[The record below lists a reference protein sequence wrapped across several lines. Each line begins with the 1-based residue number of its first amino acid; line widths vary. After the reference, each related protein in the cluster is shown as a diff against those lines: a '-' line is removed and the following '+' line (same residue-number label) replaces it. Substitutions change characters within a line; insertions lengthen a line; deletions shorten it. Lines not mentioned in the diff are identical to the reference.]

1 MATRLPERRRGSGA
15 AAPCWPRRP
24 RAWRPPRPR
33 GDVPVSVSVAVPVPV
48 RRALLVGDRGAG
60 ALAGGAAAPLPV
72 VEGERERVHHE
83 REQGGEHGDER
94 REGEVPPGLLGQAR
108 RGEVV
113 EGVREHVHVPRGE
126 DDPRREGLDD
136 DEEVAVGPERG
147 DGAGEERQA
156 HADHAGHQDR
166 RDGDQLQAQR
176 LADVVARAVHVGV
189 GAGVVGRGRVRGRRL
204 RTGEQG
210 SGGGGEEDE
219 DCERD
224 MAGLQLG
231 SRRHLCSQL
240 DYDPTSNQDVVVV

>member
-24 RAWRPPRPR
+24 RAWRPPLTPPR
-33 GDVPVSVSVAVPVPV
+33 RCPRAVPVPG
-48 RRALLVGDRGAG
+48 RGPALLGGAR
-60 ALAGGAAAPLPV
+60 ALAGGVAAPLPV
-72 VEGERERVHHE
+72 VEGEHERVHQE
-83 REQGGEHGDER
+83 REHGGEHGDER
-94 REGEVPPGLLGQAR
+94 REGEVAPELLWQAR

-136 DEEVAVGPERG
+136 DEEVVVGPERG

-176 LADVVARAVHVGV
+176 LGDVVARAVHGGV
-189 GAGVVGRGRVRGRRL
+189 GAGVGRRVWRRRL
-204 RTGEQG
+204 RTGK
-210 SGGGGEEDE
+210 
-219 DCERD
+219 
-224 MAGLQLG
+224 
-231 SRRHLCSQL
+231 
-240 DYDPTSNQDVVVV
+240 

>member
-48 RRALLVGDRGAG
+48 RRALVVGDRGAR
-60 ALAGGAAAPLPV
+60 APAGGVAAPLPV
-72 VEGERERVHHE
+72 VEGEHERVHHE

-166 RDGDQLQAQR
+166 RDGDQLQEAQR
-176 LADVVARAVHVGV
+176 LGDVVARAVHRGVCAGV
-189 GAGVVGRGRVRGRRL
+189 GRRVR
-204 RTGEQG
+204 
-210 SGGGGEEDE
+210 
-219 DCERD
+219 
-224 MAGLQLG
+224 
-231 SRRHLCSQL
+231 
-240 DYDPTSNQDVVVV
+240 